1 MILNFKL
8 KRKNLQSEICNLKS
22 ERGVAALLT
31 IIIVSAATL
40 IMAVSASLLGLG
52 ELELG
57 YTSQRGGEALSA
69 AEGCMEDTLRRV
81 RTDSTYSANAT
92 TTLTVSNGSC
102 TIFVAQSGA
111 NSTTTVL
118 GTVTDQNSSY
128 NKRIRAA
135 YSLSGNVIT
144 LNSWE
149 ELDN

>member
-1 MILNFKL
+1 M
-8 KRKNLQSEICNLKS
+8 RKVRQQQSQYANK

-40 IMAVSASLLGLG
+40 IMAASASLLGLG
-52 ELELG
+52 EIDMG
-57 YTSQRGGEALSA
+57 YTSQQGSEALSVS
-69 AEGCMEDTLRRV
+69 EGCMEDTLRRV

-92 TTLTVSNGSC
+92 TTLAVSNGSC
-102 TIFVAQSGA
+102 AIFVAQVGS

-135 YSLSGNVIT
+135 YSVSGNVVT

-149 ELDN
+149 ELSN